1 MSSSIKQRA
10 KGEKLVAQLFAIGYS
25 NTQTDT
31 KKKFIQ
37 KINATQQ
44 DIETVKR
51 ELKLKASAHN
61 WLAIQT
67 INKIMN
73 ITIKMCSL
81 ARKNQAEI
89 NRVVFI
95 KFINA
100 ALTKQLHLVVWNS

>member
-51 ELKLKASAHN
+51 EN
-61 WLAIQT
+61 
-67 INKIMN
+67 
-73 ITIKMCSL
+73 
-81 ARKNQAEI
+81 
-89 NRVVFI
+89 
-95 KFINA
+95 
-100 ALTKQLHLVVWNS
+100 